1 METLVKQDDNLTNVH
16 SFFVSKEHYLSFR
29 AAWKQ
34 YIADGKHK
42 RATYIDAWGGRC
54 KEPSSLTAAHHLV
67 YNALRKRDLHK
78 SFAPLTNPNKVG
90 NDPYRAFDH
99 ARGAISW
106 AAKYRPDRLLAPFG
120 GTVTEAMLKELSET
134 LKSVAL

>member
-1 METLVKQDDNLTNVH
+1 METLVKQDDNLTNAH

-54 KEPSSLTAAHHLV
+54 KEPSSLTAAHHLMLCVNETYINRSHPGQTRISYSTGHIGHSIKHSVMCRGPQSIDRKV
-67 YNALRKRDLHK
+67 YLLHLGVRLRK
-78 SFAPLTNPNKVG
+78 TC
-90 NDPYRAFDH
+90 
-99 ARGAISW
+99 
-106 AAKYRPDRLLAPFG
+106 
-120 GTVTEAMLKELSET
+120 LKN
-134 LKSVAL
+134 